1 MVEIGSGFS
10 TRIAA
15 RACLMNASNQ
25 NPCELIAIEPYP
37 DKALREGLPGL
48 SKLIQMKVE
57 SIDLDEIM
65 DCDLLFIDSSHLV
78 KTGGDVNYEILEIV
92 PRLKPGGAGSLG

>member
-1 MVEIGSGFS
+1 
-10 TRIAA
+10 
-15 RACLMNASNQ
+15 MNASNQ